1 MTIKEI
7 PKAKGKGVNSI
18 IILVAWELWKH
29 RNNCAS
35 NALNPAVDVP
45 LQLISIVFYVECCR
59 SKWVQGVVTGLKPL
73 VYSSICELG
82 FLVGQSVYPLVY
94 FLSFLINIT
103 CNPLAVEK
111 KIARLKHYTDDG
123 FLHYCSSHSS
133 RTVSMM
139 KILKVIITA

>member
-1 MTIKEI
+1 MIRSSPACSRKKCLTF
-7 PKAKGKGVNSI
+7 
-18 IILVAWELWKH
+18 
-29 RNNCAS
+29 S
-35 NALNPAVDVP
+35 NIREQNHLKYAIVQDIFYL
-45 LQLISIVFYVECCR
+45 LI
-59 SKWVQGVVTGLKPL
+59 
-73 VYSSICELG
+73 
-82 FLVGQSVYPLVY
+82 
-94 FLSFLINIT
+94 LINIT